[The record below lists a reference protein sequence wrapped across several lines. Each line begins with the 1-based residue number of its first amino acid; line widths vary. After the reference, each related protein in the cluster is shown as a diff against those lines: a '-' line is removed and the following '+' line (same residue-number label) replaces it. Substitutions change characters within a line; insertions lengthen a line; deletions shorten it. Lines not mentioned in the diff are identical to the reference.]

1 MNEKTGVY
9 VQTPKAPIKR
19 IGTKVEEIKVRT
31 MGIIIDR
38 VTMFE
43 MVIKTATPTSNGVTM
58 VTETIRVG
66 PMFHLKIGKLLLGMV
81 EVVWCEFM
89 ICCRR

>member
-1 MNEKTGVY
+1 M
-9 VQTPKAPIKR
+9 R
-19 IGTKVEEIKVRT
+19 ITIE
-31 MGIIIDR
+31 R

-43 MVIKTATPTSNGVTM
+43 MATTITTTTSIGVTM

-81 EVVWCEFM
+81 EVVYAAEDDKEV
-89 ICCRR
+89 